1 MSAPYPRTTR
11 AGRGLR
17 ILRAAVFAAVCV
29 VLAGAGHSLAAC
41 DAVPLWTLGAGFLA
55 AAAVAVPLAGR
66 TRPGPVI
73 TALLAGGQTAL
84 HTLFGLGQH
93 GTPTGAVSDAAL
105 VAQAARLLCGPRAL
119 SPAEAQRV
127 LADARIAPHGPGAHA
142 TDAVAAGPASLLPSL
157 PMLLGHVLAAL
168 VAGWLLRRGDLALLR
183 LADLSAQGVAEAALV
198 RSLRGALALVR
209 ALRAGLPGA
218 PQAGPITPRTALP
231 APRAPRSAG
240 LHHTVIRRG
249 PPAEASALALAA

>member
-29 VLAGAGHSLAAC
+29 VLAGAGHSLASC

-55 AAAVAVPLAGR
+55 AVAVAVPLAGR
-66 TRPGPVI
+66 TRPLPVI

-93 GTPTGAVSDAAL
+93 GAGSSDAAL
-105 VAQAARLLCGPRAL
+105 VAQAARLWCGPGTL
-119 SPAEAQRV
+119 SPAQAERL
-127 LADARIAPHGPGAHA
+127 LADARIVPHGAGAHGP
-142 TDAVAAGPASLLPSL
+142 DAVAAGPVGSLLPSL
-157 PMLLGHVLAAL
+157 PMLLGHVLAAM

-183 LADLSAQGVAEAALV
+183 LAELSAQGVAEGALV

-218 PQAGPITPRTALP
+218 PEAGPVTPRTALLP
-231 APRAPRSAG
+231 PLPPRSAG

-249 PPAEASALALAA
+249 PPAPASALALAV